1 MSVHFEPVWSWMLTL
16 LAIAAMLF
24 VTWLGYPRRI
34 RHLSTGWQQTLIG
47 LRLAIVIVISLLLL
61 RPVAV
66 FERDDKSDAILYVM
80 TDASGSMQTDDAP
93 SGETRRQALLKTLAA
108 IQPSLDEIGKKAE
121 IVYRDFADVLRT
133 VEAPAETTDGK
144 FTAIGKVL
152 EDAAAE
158 MGRSRVPAVLFL
170 GDGRQA
176 ASGALNVEPVQVAR
190 LFGRQQRA
198 IFPIGFGSTEASD
211 SSLDLALDELDLSRE
226 VFQGNVLMIRVRLK
240 AAGAQGQQVT
250 LRVFQEN
257 RKGLVDGQS
266 GPMEA
271 VPMTATEKSLVTVT
285 PKESLEEQTV
295 QLQITP
301 QQFGDIKIAV
311 EAEPL
316 PGEVRRT
323 NNRVETIIRVR
334 RGGIRVAYFDSARP
348 EQKWIREIND
358 STRIQL
364 DYRRILSGAL
374 ASRNRIPEEFFQP
387 GNYDAY
393 IIGDVPATA
402 FTPEQLNGILRAC
415 NQGAGLMMT
424 GGQQNFGAGGY
435 GQTVLAPLF
444 PVELPLQNQQ
454 LTQPQQML
462 PARDSQSHYVL
473 QIASPDQNR
482 ARWAQLPPLP
492 GANVLTPRNNS
503 LAQVLAVSDQGF
515 PLLIGHEAGT
525 SRILAF
531 AGDETWRWYTNGY
544 IEEHTRFW
552 RQIVLWLTRKEIDDE
567 QPVWIVAN
575 PRDLTPGQPTELSFG
590 IRDQQKN
597 PIVDADFDI
606 VVTDPKG
613 KPHDLSARAG
623 VGMSLADFD
632 KTLEPGDYWARVKAS
647 RNGEALAGIAVTRF
661 HVNARDPELD
671 NPIAD
676 FSLLREIAVASGGEM
691 LTPEQLQE
699 RVANWAV
706 NGLPGLT
713 LARQEQLS
721 LWDNWLMLLLLIGLM
736 SAEWALRKKRGLV

>member
-16 LAIAAMLF
+16 LAITAMLF

-34 RHLSTGWQQTLIG
+34 RNLSTGWQRILIG

-66 FERDDKSDAILYVM
+66 FERDDKSEAILYVM

-93 SGETRRQALLKTLAA
+93 GGGTRRQALLKTLAA

-121 IVYRDFADVLRT
+121 IVYRDYADVLRT

-144 FTAIGKVL
+144 FTAIGKIL

-190 LFGRQQRA
+190 LYGRQQRA
-198 IFPIGFGSTEASD
+198 IFPVGFGSTEASD
-211 SSLDLALDELDLSRE
+211 ASLDLALDELDLSRE

-240 AAGAQGQQVT
+240 AAGAQGQKVT

-257 RKGLVDGQS
+257 RKGLMDGQS

-374 ASRNRIPEEFFQP
+374 ASRNRIPDEFFQP

-444 PVELPLQNQQ
+444 PVELPPQNQQ

-482 ARWAQLPPLP
+482 ARWAQLPPLS

-597 PIVDADFDI
+597 PIVDADFDV

-613 KPHDLSARAG
+613 KTHDLSARAG

-647 RNGEALAGIAVTRF
+647 RNGEAMAGIAVTRF

-671 NPIAD
+671 NPVAD

-699 RVANWAV
+699 RLANWAE

-721 LWDNWLMLLLLIGLM
+721 LWDNWLVLLLLIGLM